1 VNFLLAL
8 LPTIAGAVL
17 TGWSVYVVPWNPMY
31 AVSAAWIAGLIV
43 GLSGHYSV
51 SATPETER
59 D

>member
-1 VNFLLAL
+1 MNFLLAL

-31 AVSAAWIAGLIV
+31 AVSPAWIAGLIV
-43 GLSGHYSV
+43 GLAAHYSV
-51 SATPETER
+51 TAEAEH

>member
-1 VNFLLAL
+1 MNFLLAL

-43 GLSGHYSV
+43 GLAAHYSV
-51 SATPETER
+51 TAEAEH